1 MNNMSGEYLSSKE
14 LGHKNSNR
22 TPRSQQKTKITKR
35 KIRQRH
41 DVTKTSDNC
50 PSKLD
55 GKMLPSR
62 FGI

>member
-1 MNNMSGEYLSSKE
+1 MSGDYLSSKVVRW
-14 LGHKNSNR
+14 SPQR
-22 TPRSQQKTKITKR
+22 KR
-35 KIRQRH
+35 KKIKPFTGEVGRKH

-55 GKMLPSR
+55 GEMIPSR